1 MSRENLPQ
9 TRRYGAAAAF
19 VDGLLAE
26 GRLAFSMAALCERA
40 GLSATAARCQL
51 QRLGPRVARVSP
63 AQPFFVIVTP
73 EHAAR
78 GCPPVEGWLVDYFR
92 WLGHPY
98 YLALQ
103 SAAGA
108 HGATPQAIQATQVMT
123 DVPRR
128 SLRVGRVQVTFY
140 VKRGIAATPTQPLVN
155 ALAPLRVS
163 TPAATVLDLIRYAPR
178 IGGIGRAV
186 ETLRPLLAQVRSAE
200 LRAALDAEAEA
211 ATAQRLGYV
220 CERLGAEMLATVVDR
235 WLTGKRPVSPLAVG
249 APAEAGAAVN
259 RRWGIVD
266 NTRELDA

>member
-1 MSRENLPQ
+1 MSRRTPQ
-9 TRRYGAAAAF
+9 PTRRHGAAEAF
-19 VDGLLAE
+19 IDGLLAE
-26 GRLAFSMAALCERA
+26 GRLAFPMATLCERT

-51 QRLGPRVARVSP
+51 QRLGARVARVSP

-78 GCPPVEGWLVDYFR
+78 GCPPVEGWLDDYFH

-108 HGATPQAIQATQVMT
+108 HGAAPQAIQTTQVMT
-123 DVPRR
+123 DAPRR
-128 SLRVGRVQVTFY
+128 PLRVGRAQVTFF
-140 VKRGIAATPTQPLVN
+140 VKRGIAATPTQPLAN
-155 ALAPLRVS
+155 AHAPLRVS
-163 TPAATVLDLIRYAPR
+163 TLAATVLDLIRYAPR

-186 ETLRPLLAQVRSAE
+186 ETLRPLLAQVRGSE
-200 LRAALDAEAEA
+200 LRAALEAEDET

-220 CERLGAEMLATVVDR
+220 CERLGAETLATVVNR
-235 WLTGKRPVSPLAVG
+235 WLEGKRPVSPLAVS
-249 APAEAGAAVN
+249 APVAAGAAVN